1 MAKTVSG
8 KFWIRGLIGLALAL
22 VNVGCGD
29 DGNSLAEFQGTWKY
43 IQSPAQFSC
52 PGDPVQTGS
61 FGTTKDWRQGVKS
74 ALVDFST
81 NCDYRFDVNGKVAS
95 IQKTQTCDLLDNNG
109 DPASEAP
116 NSWVFT
122 LTSATTAEEKV
133 ETVTTFIDGV
143 SCTLTATMSTL
154 EKISKD

>member
-1 MAKTVSG
+1 MISG
-8 KFWIRGLIGLALAL
+8 LLGLALAAI
-22 VNVGCGD
+22 GCGD
-29 DGNSLAEFQGTWKY
+29 DGNGLAEFEGTWKY

-52 PGDPVQTGS
+52 PGDPVQTGT
-61 FGTTKDWRQGVKS
+61 FGTMKDWRQGVKS
-74 ALVDFST
+74 PLVDFST
-81 NCDYRFDVNGKVAS
+81 NCNYRFDVKGKVAS
-95 IQKTQTCDLLDNNG
+95 IQKSQTCDFFDNNG

-143 SCTLTATMSTL
+143 SCVLTATMSTL